1 MYHKLMLEDK
11 VRVPPQRLGEKLEK
25 VILDVLQEQLEGSID
40 KEIGIFICVTKVQ
53 DVGEGELVPGDGGV
67 YYDVKF
73 EALVLR
79 LALQEVIEGVVVET
93 TSFGAFV
100 SLGPIDAMLHV
111 SQISDEYINYDEKNA
126 RLICQES
133 KRFIGVGDVVRVR
146 VVTLSLNERE
156 PRDSKIGLTMR
167 QAGLGTALWL
177 EEEMNKEKEKAGQPD
192 RCRKG
197 AGTREGKGQEE
208 GACLRR
214 IRRNRARSAATATG
228 LSTARAA

>member
-1 MYHKLMLEDK
+1 MYHKLLLEDK
-11 VRVPPQRLGEKLEK
+11 VRVPPQRLGEKLKK
-25 VILDVLQEQLEGSID
+25 VILEVLQEQLEGSID
-40 KEIGIFICVTKVQ
+40 KEIGIFICVTKVL

-79 LALQEVIEGVVVET
+79 LALQEVIEGIVVET

-133 KRFIGVGDVVRVR
+133 KRYIGVGDVVRVR

-177 EEEMNKEKEKAGQPD
+177 EEEIAKEKEKEGQAPGTVKEKTKGK
-192 RCRKG
+192 RKEHASG
-197 AGTREGKGQEE
+197 E
-208 GACLRR
+208 
-214 IRRNRARSAATATG
+214 
-228 LSTARAA
+228 

>member
-73 EALVLR
+73 EAMVLR
-79 LALQEVIEGVVVET
+79 LALQEVIEGTVVET

-177 EEEMNKEKEKAGQPD
+177 EEEIQKEKEKAGQPAS
-192 RCRKG
+192 CRKG
-197 AGTREGKGQEE
+197 AGTREDEGQEE
-208 GACLRR
+208 GACPRR
-214 IRRNRARSAATATG
+214 IRRNRARYAATAT
-228 LSTARAA
+228 A

>member
-1 MYHKLMLEDK
+1 MYYRMKLEDK
-11 VRVPPQRLGEKLEK
+11 VRVPPHRLGEELSR

-40 KEIGIFICVTKVQ
+40 KEIGVFIAITKVL
-53 DVGEGELVPGDGGV
+53 DIGEGELVPGDGAV
-67 YYDVKF
+67 YYDVTF
-73 EALVLR
+73 EGVVLR
-79 LALQEVIEGVVVET
+79 LSLQEVIEGLVVET

-133 KRFIGVGDVVRVR
+133 KRFIGVGEPVRSR

-167 QAGLGTALWL
+167 QSGLGTARWL
-177 EEEMNKEKEKAGQPD
+177 EEDMQKEKDRDKEKGGE
-192 RCRKG
+192 RG
-197 AGTREGKGQEE
+197 
-208 GACLRR
+208 R
-214 IRRNRARSAATATG
+214 I
-228 LSTARAA
+228 

>member
-40 KEIGIFICVTKVQ
+40 KEIGIFICITKVH

-67 YYDVKF
+67 YYDVRF

-79 LALQEVIEGVVVET
+79 LALQEVIEGIVVET

-177 EEEMNKEKEKAGQPD
+177 EEEMTKEKEKTGQPAGSGKE
-192 RCRKG
+192 RTAERTKGRRKEHA
-197 AGTREGKGQEE
+197 AGE
-208 GACLRR
+208 
-214 IRRNRARSAATATG
+214 
-228 LSTARAA
+228 

>member
-11 VRVPPQRLGEKLEK
+11 VRVPPQRLGEKLKK
-25 VILDVLQEQLEGSID
+25 VILEVLQEQLEGSID

-53 DVGEGELVPGDGGV
+53 DVGEGELVAGDGGV

-73 EALVLR
+73 EAMVLR
-79 LALQEVIEGVVVET
+79 LGLQEVIEGLVVET

-177 EEEMNKEKEKAGQPD
+177 EEEMIKEKEKANQPE
-192 RCRKG
+192 G
-197 AGTREGKGQEE
+197 AAKETPMKSKGKGKKHASGE
-208 GACLRR
+208 
-214 IRRNRARSAATATG
+214 
-228 LSTARAA
+228 

>member
-25 VILDVLQEQLEGSID
+25 VILEVLQEQLEGSID

-79 LALQEVIEGVVVET
+79 LALQEVIEGLVVET

-177 EEEMNKEKEKAGQPD
+177 EEEMNKEKDQKSSPAPKEAVKEK
-192 RCRKG
+192 
-197 AGTREGKGQEE
+197 GKGKRKEHASGE
-208 GACLRR
+208 
-214 IRRNRARSAATATG
+214 
-228 LSTARAA
+228 

>member
-11 VRVPPQRLGEKLEK
+11 VRVPPQRLGENLEK

-40 KEIGIFICVTKVQ
+40 KEIGIFICVTKVT

-133 KRFIGVGDVVRVR
+133 KRYIGVGDVVRVR

-177 EEEMNKEKEKAGQPD
+177 EEEMEKEKEKSGQSSGSGKEKVVTEKAKGKRKEHAAG
-192 RCRKG
+192 
-197 AGTREGKGQEE
+197 E
-208 GACLRR
+208 
-214 IRRNRARSAATATG
+214 
-228 LSTARAA
+228 

>member
-53 DVGEGELVPGDGGV
+53 DVGDGELVPGDGGV

-73 EALVLR
+73 EAMVLR
-79 LALQEVIEGVVVET
+79 LALQEVIEGIVVET

-177 EEEMNKEKEKAGQPD
+177 EEEMIKEKEKASQPAD
-192 RCRKG
+192 
-197 AGTREGKGQEE
+197 
-208 GACLRR
+208 
-214 IRRNRARSAATATG
+214 SAK
-228 LSTARAA
+228 ARAPEKIKGKRKEHAPGE

>member
-40 KEIGIFICVTKVQ
+40 KEIGIFICVTKVD

-79 LALQEVIEGVVVET
+79 LGLQEVIEGVVVET

-177 EEEMNKEKEKAGQPD
+177 EEDMEMEKEKRADQSSGSTTERPEKAKGK
-192 RCRKG
+192 RKDH
-197 AGTREGKGQEE
+197 ASSE
-208 GACLRR
+208 
-214 IRRNRARSAATATG
+214 
-228 LSTARAA
+228 

>member
-1 MYHKLMLEDK
+1 MYHKLLLEDK

-25 VILDVLQEQLEGSID
+25 VILEVLQEQLEGSID
-40 KEIGIFICVTKVQ
+40 KEIGIFICVTRVL
-53 DVGEGELVPGDGGV
+53 DVGEGEIVPGDGGV
-67 YYDVKF
+67 YYDVRF
-73 EALVLR
+73 EAMVLR
-79 LALQEVIEGVVVET
+79 LALQEVIEGMVVET
-93 TSFGAFV
+93 TSFGAFI

-133 KRFIGVGDVVRVR
+133 KRYIGVGDVVRVR

-177 EEEMNKEKEKAGQPD
+177 EEEIAKEKEKEGQPSGAVKEKGPEKTKGK
-192 RCRKG
+192 RKEHASG
-197 AGTREGKGQEE
+197 E
-208 GACLRR
+208 
-214 IRRNRARSAATATG
+214 
-228 LSTARAA
+228 

>member
-73 EALVLR
+73 EAMVLR
-79 LALQEVIEGVVVET
+79 LALQEVIEGTVVET

-177 EEEMNKEKEKAGQPD
+177 EEEILKEKEKAEQTTGTAKERVPERTKGKRKEHAPD
-192 RCRKG
+192 
-197 AGTREGKGQEE
+197 E
-208 GACLRR
+208 
-214 IRRNRARSAATATG
+214 
-228 LSTARAA
+228 

>member
-11 VRVPPQRLGEKLEK
+11 VRVPPQRLGENLEK

-40 KEIGIFICVTKVQ
+40 KEIGIFICVTKVT

-133 KRFIGVGDVVRVR
+133 KRFICVGDVVRVR

-177 EEEMNKEKEKAGQPD
+177 EEEMEKEKEKSGQSSGSGKEKPAEKAKGKRKEHAAG
-192 RCRKG
+192 
-197 AGTREGKGQEE
+197 E
-208 GACLRR
+208 
-214 IRRNRARSAATATG
+214 
-228 LSTARAA
+228 

>member
-40 KEIGIFICVTKVQ
+40 KEIGIFICVTKVM

-73 EALVLR
+73 EAMVLR

-177 EEEMNKEKEKAGQPD
+177 EEEMNKEKEKNGQAAGSVKE
-192 RCRKG
+192 RTSEKAKGKRKDHA
-197 AGTREGKGQEE
+197 AGE
-208 GACLRR
+208 
-214 IRRNRARSAATATG
+214 
-228 LSTARAA
+228 

>member
-11 VRVPPQRLGEKLEK
+11 VRVPPNRLGEKLER

-40 KEIGIFICVTKVQ
+40 KDIGIFICVTRVN

-67 YYDVKF
+67 YYDVRF
-73 EALVLR
+73 EAMVLR
-79 LALQEVIEGVVVET
+79 LALQEVIEGIVVET

-111 SQISDEYINYDEKNA
+111 SQISDEYINYDEKNS

-177 EEEMNKEKEKAGQPD
+177 EEDMNKEKEKSGQ
-192 RCRKG
+192 G
-197 AGTREGKGQEE
+197 
-208 GACLRR
+208 
-214 IRRNRARSAATATG
+214 AATVKEKSEKPRG
-228 LSTARAA
+228 RRKDHAAGE